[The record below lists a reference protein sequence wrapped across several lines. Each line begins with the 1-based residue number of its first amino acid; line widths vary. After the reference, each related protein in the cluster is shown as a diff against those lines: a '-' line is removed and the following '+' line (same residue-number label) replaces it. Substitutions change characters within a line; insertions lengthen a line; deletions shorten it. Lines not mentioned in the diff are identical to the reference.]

1 MPSVEQVQCHSVFI
15 LPWKEVT
22 RDEHQEQHLSS
33 TAPGASQVFST
44 SFCLSLS
51 PKSEG
56 NTENGT
62 RLATI
67 QMEKSATFT
76 LETAVHWLTAPTGD
90 QICRKSP
97 WDGRK
102 RSTILVQLGETGT
115 PLEMAPLVSCSLSQ
129 CSGSLPSVLAPTA
142 GILLLLSWKSINVL
156 YPLLSNS
163 GRC

>member
-76 LETAVHWLTAPTGD
+76 LESCPLAHSSHWRANLQEKP
-90 QICRKSP
+90 
-97 WDGRK
+97 
-102 RSTILVQLGETGT
+102 LGWQEK
-115 PLEMAPLVSCSLSQ
+115 EHH
-129 CSGSLPSVLAPTA
+129 SGAA
-142 GILLLLSWKSINVL
+142 G
-156 YPLLSNS
+156 
-163 GRC
+163 